1 VSNLQVA
8 RRSSPV
14 PPHTPPILEVRDVT
28 VRFGGITAL
37 NGMSF
42 DVAAGE
48 IHGLIGPNGAG
59 KTTLFDVVSGLRRPQ
74 AGRVCLQGTD
84 ITNRSAVER
93 SRMGVRRTFQR
104 QQVFGELSVADN
116 VLSALE
122 WRGGGGGICADLV
135 ALPGRR
141 RTERL
146 RRELVTETLDTC
158 GLTDLAASRAA
169 HLPIGS
175 ARMLELA
182 RAIVDQPVLLL
193 LDEPC
198 SGLDARD
205 VARLTVVLHDVI
217 ARSACAV
224 LLVEH
229 DMAFVM
235 GIADHV
241 VVLEAGEV
249 LASGSPEQ
257 VRDNEQVRQAYFG

>member
-1 VSNLQVA
+1 MSTPPVLQV
-8 RRSSPV
+8 
-14 PPHTPPILEVRDVT
+14 RDLT

-37 NGMSF
+37 NGTSF

-48 IHGLIGPNGAG
+48 VHGLIGPNGAG

-74 AGRVCLQGTD
+74 AGSVVLQGTD
-84 ITNRSAVER
+84 ITARSAVDR
-93 SRMGVRRTFQR
+93 SRMGLRRTFQR

-122 WRGGGGGICADLV
+122 WRGGGGGICADLL
-135 ALPGRR
+135 ALPWRR
-141 RTERL
+141 RTERQ
-146 RRELVTETLDTC
+146 RRESVNDALGTC
-158 GLTDLAASRAA
+158 GLMHLADRRAA
-169 HLPIGS
+169 DLPIGS

-182 RAIVDQPVLLL
+182 RAIVDRPVLLL

-205 VARLTVVLHDVI
+205 VERLAVVLRDVI

-235 GIADHV
+235 GIADRV

-249 LASGSPEQ
+249 LASGSPAQ
-257 VRDNEQVRQAYFG
+257 VRENARVHQAYFG